1 MGIVSGVP
9 VVLSRPPIAGAD
21 ARRGGKAFEVFLNA
35 RLCEDG
41 GDRRLAFV
49 LCHPTGDFTRHYL
62 LPHLAHH
69 GGACL
74 GLTTRFDN
82 NETELTMEQCVED
95 LSCAV
100 RFLRERGYE
109 KVVLIG
115 NSGGGSLSCLYQA
128 EAEDPTLKDYP
139 DGTPLDLG
147 DLPRADGIV
156 ILSAHAS
163 RAETLTEWLDPA
175 IIYEVD
181 PGLRDPDL
189 DLFCKRPLPFDTDWI
204 KFYREAQLARSRR
217 ISAYALATLK
227 ALRSMPDGPTDRL
240 MLVHGTGAD
249 PRFIDITLD
258 TNGRTARP
266 LELARR
272 LNQSHYSMGRVTTM
286 RTWLSQWSVD
296 HSRADGP
303 ACLART
309 SVPVLA
315 VTYEQD
321 EIVFPSHMKRYAE
334 AARGRCTEQVLDGAT
349 HFMIGLDDLK
359 DRLAQQIVSWAK
371 EAL

>member
-109 KVVLIG
+109 
-115 NSGGGSLSCLYQA
+115 
-128 EAEDPTLKDYP
+128 
-139 DGTPLDLG
+139 
-147 DLPRADGIV
+147 
-156 ILSAHAS
+156 
-163 RAETLTEWLDPA
+163 
-175 IIYEVD
+175 
-181 PGLRDPDL
+181 
-189 DLFCKRPLPFDTDWI
+189 
-204 KFYREAQLARSRR
+204 
-217 ISAYALATLK
+217 
-227 ALRSMPDGPTDRL
+227 
-240 MLVHGTGAD
+240 
-249 PRFIDITLD
+249 
-258 TNGRTARP
+258 
-266 LELARR
+266 
-272 LNQSHYSMGRVTTM
+272 
-286 RTWLSQWSVD
+286 
-296 HSRADGP
+296 
-303 ACLART
+303 
-309 SVPVLA
+309 
-315 VTYEQD
+315 
-321 EIVFPSHMKRYAE
+321 
-334 AARGRCTEQVLDGAT
+334 
-349 HFMIGLDDLK
+349 
-359 DRLAQQIVSWAK
+359 
-371 EAL
+371 